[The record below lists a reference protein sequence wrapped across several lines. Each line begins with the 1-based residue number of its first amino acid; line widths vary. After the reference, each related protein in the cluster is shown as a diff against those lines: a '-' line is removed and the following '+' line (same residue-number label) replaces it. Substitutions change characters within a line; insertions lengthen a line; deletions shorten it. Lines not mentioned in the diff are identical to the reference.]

1 LLLGLFFFAV
11 GASIDFTLIG
21 AQFGT
26 VIGLVAGLVFVKF
39 AVLWILGRVTRMSL
53 DQHLLF
59 ALSLAQGGEFAFV
72 LLSFATQNAVLP
84 TAIADLLV
92 AAVAL
97 SMALTPL
104 LLLVWERVIAPRA
117 GTREA
122 ETRAHDT
129 PDEEHAV
136 IIVGFGDFGSSVGRL
151 LNAAGVGTT
160 VLDLD
165 SDRVDVLR
173 RLGLR
178 VYYGDAG
185 REELLRSAGAE
196 RARLVILCVG
206 DAEVNLALARRI
218 AHLFPHL
225 TILARASG
233 RLAAYE
239 LLELGVPHVY
249 RESADSAMRLGVDA
263 LRLLG
268 RRGHASW
275 RLAQGFRRRDDENL
289 HRLAR
294 VFRDRQAHLSQ
305 AREAIRDLEAS
316 LRSDHEAASSRDD
329 TAWDAE
335 TLRQEFGNAAPPAT
349 GGA

>member
-1 LLLGLFFFAV
+1 MPCRV
-11 GASIDFTLIG
+11 LI
-21 AQFGT
+21 
-26 VIGLVAGLVFVKF
+26 
-39 AVLWILGRVTRMSL
+39 
-53 DQHLLF
+53 LF
-59 ALSLAQGGEFAFV
+59 AHPAYEKSRVRRGHQRSARQA
-72 LLSFATQNAVLP
+72 ARP
-84 TAIADLLV
+84 RWIASGTDR
-92 AAVAL
+92 AAA
-97 SMALTPL
+97 
-104 LLLVWERVIAPRA
+104 
-117 GTREA
+117 
-122 ETRAHDT
+122 TRAHDT
-129 PDEEHAV
+129 PEEEHAV
-136 IIVGFGDFGSSVGRL
+136 IIAGFGDFGSSVGRL

-206 DAEVNLALARRI
+206 DAEANLALARRI

-249 RESADSAMRLGVDA
+249 RESSDSAMRLGADA

-268 RRGHASW
+268 RRGHSSW
-275 RLAQGFRRRDDENL
+275 RLAQRFRRRDDENM
-289 HRLAR
+289 HRLAH
-294 VFRDRQAHLSQ
+294 VFRDRHAHLSQ
-305 AREAIRDLEAS
+305 ARDAIRDLEAS
-316 LRSDHEAASSRDD
+316 LRSDQEASSSRDD

-335 TLRQEFGNAAPPAT
+335 TLRQEFGGSPPA
-349 GGA
+349 A